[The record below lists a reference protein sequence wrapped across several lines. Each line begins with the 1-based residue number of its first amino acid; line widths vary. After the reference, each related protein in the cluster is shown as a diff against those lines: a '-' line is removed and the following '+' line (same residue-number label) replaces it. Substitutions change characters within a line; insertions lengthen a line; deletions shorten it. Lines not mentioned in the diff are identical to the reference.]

1 MDGVDAAMSEEG
13 CEWSE
18 AAMSACESGSSCV
31 MVERGAR
38 RVESVRGACQQCTAR
53 ERRFGW
59 CAVCGCVQGAEAMSR
74 VLSHGYGSSKSCGGV
89 EGGMSVASRTESDR
103 QQTCESTDGHSRPRC
118 ERECCGC

>member
-38 RVESVRGACQQCTAR
+38 LVESVRGACQQCTAR

-59 CAVCGCVQGAEAMSR
+59 CAVCGVCAECGGDVKGAEPW
-74 VLSHGYGSSKSCGGV
+74 LW
-89 EGGMSVASRTESDR
+89 E
-103 QQTCESTDGHSRPRC
+103 QQELW
-118 ERECCGC
+118 